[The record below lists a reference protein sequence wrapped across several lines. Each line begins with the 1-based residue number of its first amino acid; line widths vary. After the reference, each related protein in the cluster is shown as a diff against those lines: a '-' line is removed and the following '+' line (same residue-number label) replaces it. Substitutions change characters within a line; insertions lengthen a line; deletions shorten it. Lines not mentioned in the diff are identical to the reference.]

1 MLLHRRLRVLPR
13 QLQRMLGGLA
23 VLWGCR
29 GTPGWGGSFAKTP
42 CAIPKWCPGS
52 GGAAAWV
59 GRLSQA
65 AAPLRALQGVRRA
78 GGACFPEYAKLFMCF
93 SSAVWEGPRCSALL
107 PGAAAGRGPVLAW
120 CGTTARLL
128 RSPGAWRSAATL
140 KKPLGVIL
148 PWHLRGRREI
158 GSLFFIFFSLKEVT
172 CSLGECVE
180 LSPRGRS
187 LRGCQP
193 ALSCPPWGLQRGTAP
208 LPFELPRAGLFGE
221 GFVPVA

>member
-1 MLLHRRLRVLPR
+1 
-13 QLQRMLGGLA
+13 MLGVQGN
-23 VLWGCR
+23 
-29 GTPGWGGSFAKTP
+29 PGVGGSFPKTP
-42 CAIPKWCPGS
+42 CAVPKSCPGS

-107 PGAAAGRGPVLAW
+107 PSAAAGRGPVPAW
-120 CGTTARLL
+120 CGTTARLP

-140 KKPLGVIL
+140 QKPLGIIL

-158 GSLFFIFFSLKEVT
+158 GSFFFPPKRSDIF
-172 CSLGECVE
+172 LGERVE

-187 LRGCQP
+187 PLPRVAASSLQ
-193 ALSCPPWGLQRGTAP
+193 ASRPPWGSQRGTAV
-208 LPFELPRAGLFGE
+208 LPFELPRAGLSGDE
-221 GFVPVA
+221 FVPIG